1 MNSPYQSSHSQ
12 INNNTNIFIFMQRS
26 PVRLLRVFQI
36 SGANPSAICDSI
48 IFNFF
53 VCLTI
58 FYYFNFHTGLLTSAF
73 G

>member
-36 SGANPSAICDSI
+36 SGANPSAICDLHEFPVQI
-48 IFNFF
+48 NKIFFMN
-53 VCLTI
+53 
-58 FYYFNFHTGLLTSAF
+58 N
-73 G
+73 